1 MDEEV
6 DIGSFTSRVWGID
19 WIIRSR
25 VWYGVLV
32 GLGLK
37 SIMKIKDFSCWLIF
51 EFRYMM
57 VIREFERVVWHVVG
71 VMVVLRSALQL
82 YISTAN

>member
-1 MDEEV
+1 
-6 DIGSFTSRVWGID
+6 
-19 WIIRSR
+19 
-25 VWYGVLV
+25 
-32 GLGLK
+32 
-37 SIMKIKDFSCWLIF
+37 
-51 EFRYMM
+51 M

>member
-37 SIMKIKDFSCWLIF
+37 SIMKIKDFSC
-51 EFRYMM
+51 
-57 VIREFERVVWHVVG
+57 
-71 VMVVLRSALQL
+71 
-82 YISTAN
+82 